1 MAQPADHWDNYWKM
15 EFPNSSKPADSSHKQ
30 LIQQPILQYLFYF
43 PYYPQIENI
52 TSAISTPKTI
62 VHKSSIIII
71 ISWLP
76 YIKLVKKIK
85 RENHEISYEEY
96 LNWKLNY
103 EIKGEDRIWMIN

>member
-15 EFPNSSKPADSSHKQ
+15 EFPNSSKPTDSSYKQ

-43 PYYPQIENI
+43 PYYPQTENI

-71 ISWLP
+71 SWLS

-85 RENHEISYEEY
+85 R
-96 LNWKLNY
+96 
-103 EIKGEDRIWMIN
+103 

>member
-1 MAQPADHWDNYWKM
+1 M

-43 PYYPQIENI
+43 PYYPQTENI

-71 ISWLP
+71 ISLLS

-85 RENHEISYEEY
+85 RENQ
-96 LNWKLNY
+96 LFMKL
-103 EIKGEDRIWMIN
+103 

>member
-43 PYYPQIENI
+43 PYYPQTENI

-71 ISWLP
+71 SWLS

-85 RENHEISYEEY
+85 KRKSAIHEIVV
-96 LNWKLNY
+96 
-103 EIKGEDRIWMIN
+103 INISL